1 MRLASPCSPIYSPRM
16 NVERGIFEEP
26 DPEAEAAADAR
37 ARADVAA
44 GRVIPHDKVVAWLR
58 TWGTP
63 GEGPPPAEWFE

>member
-1 MRLASPCSPIYSPRM
+1 M

-26 DPEAEAAADAR
+26 DPEAEAASVAR

-44 GRVIPHDKVVAWLR
+44 GRVVPHEQVAAWLK

-63 GEGPPPAEWFE
+63 DEKPMPREWLE